1 MSPLMHRSCTEFNY
15 LLTYSPPV
23 EVRSAEKK
31 KWSGVGCVCVPRL
44 LRFRAAGREAQQF
57 LFPPS
62 FFCLPAVEGG
72 GRKREQES
80 TDIVITCKFSILF
93 LRGGG
98 GGGSSSRL
106 PRTSHFFLSLLLCC
120 FVLFYRCFPVSC
132 FPFSKDCYY
141 YYLLF
146 SNSAA
151 GGRQA
156 VNNKQGYR
164 RSAVVRVS
172 RKKPS

>member
-1 MSPLMHRSCTEFNY
+1 M
-15 LLTYSPPV
+15 
-23 EVRSAEKK
+23 RSAEKK

-93 LRGGG
+93 LRGGK
-98 GGGSSSRL
+98 GSSSRL
-106 PRTSHFFLSLLLCC
+106 PRTSHFFLSFLLFC
-120 FVLFYRCFPVSC
+120 FTDVFLSPVS
-132 FPFSKDCYY
+132 PFRKTATTTTYCSVIVRP
-141 YYLLF
+141 
-146 SNSAA
+146 
-151 GGRQA
+151 GGD
-156 VNNKQGYR
+156 
-164 RSAVVRVS
+164 
-172 RKKPS
+172 KP